1 MVTFI
6 YTYIHIYLYITFI
19 YTYIYSQLALKASAA
34 LNWHLGLGNH
44 GLQQN

>member
-6 YTYIHIYLYITFI
+6 YTYIHTYIYIYIYI
-19 YTYIYSQLALKASAA
+19 YIYSQLALKASAA